1 MKIAVIDDERSARN
15 ELIYQI
21 LHTMPESEISEA
33 DSGSSALALMSEND
47 FDILFVDIGLNDMEG
62 TTLAAAA
69 RKLLPAAQIV
79 FATAY
84 SQYGVRA
91 FELGVNNYLLKPFDP
106 ARVHTVLEKCRR
118 ELEGEAAKA
127 ADTRQESCSI
137 APIAHFPSVNFRSRF
152 RPSVVTLNACNK
164 RPSPKVKPSLSE
176 GKNRYPSSI

>member
-106 ARVHTVLEKCRR
+106 AS
-118 ELEGEAAKA
+118 AAGNWRARLLKQRIRGRA
-127 ADTRQESCSI
+127 G
-137 APIAHFPSVNFRSRF
+137 N
-152 RPSVVTLNACNK
+152 
-164 RPSPKVKPSLSE
+164 
-176 GKNRYPSSI
+176 SSIPRAACR

>member
-106 ARVHTVLEKCRR
+106 ARVHTVLES
-118 ELEGEAAKA
+118 AAGNWRARLLKQRIRGRA
-127 ADTRQESCSI
+127 G
-137 APIAHFPSVNFRSRF
+137 N
-152 RPSVVTLNACNK
+152 
-164 RPSPKVKPSLSE
+164 
-176 GKNRYPSSI
+176 SSIPRAACR

>member
-118 ELEGEAAKA
+118 ELEGEAAKNSGYA
-127 ADTRQESCSI
+127 AGQGT
-137 APIAHFPSVNFRSRF
+137 APYLAPPAGEYQQDYR
-152 RPSVVTLNACNK
+152 AA
-164 RPSPKVKPSLSE
+164 
-176 GKNRYPSSI
+176 GY